1 MEKTRIG
8 GIMKRSRLA
17 KIGVLSAPDRPGV
30 AAAVL
35 KALGNKSINVP
46 FIAQSVDQHG
56 YGHITL
62 CVDVADL
69 TEALAAAEV
78 VRTVI
83 QAEAVVP
90 HSPVATIG
98 IFGPDFRERP
108 GIAADM
114 FEALASQGINILGIS
129 TSISTI
135 SCVIDEDRLDD
146 AISALEAAFELP

>member
-8 GIMKRSRLA
+8 GIMKRARLA
-17 KIGVLSAPDRPGV
+17 KIGVLAAPDRPGV

-35 KALGNKSINVP
+35 KGLGAKSINVP

-62 CVDVADL
+62 CVDIEDL
-69 TEALAAAEV
+69 PEALASAEA
-78 VRTVI
+78 VRPVI
-83 QAEAVVP
+83 HAEAVVP
-90 HSPVATIG
+90 PSPVATIG

-114 FEALASQGINILGIS
+114 FEALASRGINMLGIS

-135 SCVIDEDRLDD
+135 SCVIDEDRLPD
-146 AISALEAAFELP
+146 AIAALEAAFDLP